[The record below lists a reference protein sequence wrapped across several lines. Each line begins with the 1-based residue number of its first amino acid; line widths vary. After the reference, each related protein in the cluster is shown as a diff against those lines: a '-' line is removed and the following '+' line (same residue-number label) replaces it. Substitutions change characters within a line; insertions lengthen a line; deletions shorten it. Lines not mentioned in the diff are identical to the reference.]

1 VEAIMTGER
10 HPGRSEVGELGVRSG
25 RGARDVKLLRLAQ
38 ALCAS
43 TSAEELARRVET
55 GLLGLMHAPM
65 QGTYFVDPGTGRL
78 NVSRVNVSDL
88 FLARYE
94 RLGRPV
100 DTLLSHVTETGTATA
115 NTSLMSLPEW
125 LESPL
130 YTRVKHLHGIRQVI
144 EAPIATDDGLAGTIH
159 IASSDPDQTYGP
171 GDVQLA
177 GTVGQLVGTA
187 VAGLRQRADLERQ
200 RDEAVAALEL
210 ADTAVVVCTPG
221 AMEPRLSDPARRL
234 LASVADPDESLHRL
248 LARPRIIGGW
258 AHQLDV
264 ELVSGRP
271 ATLRAHSRELTR
283 HGGTVV
289 TALELV
295 GGRTEPA
302 TDVLTVLTD
311 REREVAELV
320 GTGLTDRQIAQRLH
334 LSRHTV
340 SQHVKAVYRKLAITS
355 RVELTRLLAGLA

>member
-1 VEAIMTGER
+1 MPDQR
-10 HPGRSEVGELGVRSG
+10 QPQRSG
-25 RGARDVKLLRLAQ
+25 VQQTAAVSGHAARDVKLLRLAQ
-38 ALCAS
+38 ALCSS
-43 TSAEELARRVET
+43 TSADELARRVET
-55 GLLGLMHAPM
+55 GVPGLVHAPM

-78 NVSRVNVSDL
+78 ANPSRVNVSDL

-100 DTLLSHVTETGTATA
+100 DTLLTHVMETRTAVA
-115 NTSLMSLPEW
+115 NTSLMSPPEW

-144 EAPIATDDGLAGTIH
+144 EAPIVSDDDVVGTIH
-159 IASSDPDQTYGP
+159 IASSDPDRAYGP
-171 GDVQLA
+171 EDVRLA

-210 ADTAVVVCTPG
+210 ADTAVVVCAPG
-221 AMEPRLSDPARRL
+221 AMEPRLSDAARRL
-234 LASVADPDESLHRL
+234 LASVAEPDESLHRL
-248 LARPRIIGGW
+248 LARPRANGGW
-258 AHQLDV
+258 AQQLDV

-271 ATLRAHSRELTR
+271 ATLRARCRELTG

-295 GGRTEPA
+295 GGPTEPA
-302 TDVLTVLTD
+302 SDVLTVLTVLTD

-320 GTGLTDRQIAQRLH
+320 GTGLTDRQIAQRLY

-340 SQHVKAVYRKLAITS
+340 SQHVKAVYRKLGITS
-355 RVELTRLLAGLA
+355 RVELTRLLVGLR